1 MASNFTVTHLLIYP
15 IKGLSGVAVNESF
28 VTSRGLQYDRRWM
41 LIDENNQF
49 ISQRTFPNLCLFKV
63 EIKDQGFSVTFN
75 SNSVFVPLE
84 IKQGQ
89 TVLVKIWDD
98 QVEAILA
105 DNLINDFF
113 SEHLQIKCSLVYM
126 PDSSN
131 RRVDESFVKQH
142 NTVSFADGYPVLL
155 IGQESLN
162 LLNSKL
168 NEPIEMNRFRP
179 NIVFEGG
186 TAHIEDLMIKF
197 RIAEVE
203 FQGIKPCA
211 RCQVPTID
219 QQTAIISKE
228 PTKTLASYRKF
239 GNKINFG
246 QNIIV
251 MHEGTIRVSD
261 KIVLEN

>member
-41 LIDENNQF
+41 LIDDNNQF
-49 ISQRTFPNLCLFKV
+49 ISQRTFSHLCLFKV
-63 EIKDQGFSVTFN
+63 EIKDQGFNVSYD

-84 IKQGQ
+84 IKHGQ
-89 TVLVKIWDD
+89 TVVVKIWDD

-113 SEHLQIKCSLVYM
+113 SEQLQIKCSLVYM
-126 PDSSN
+126 PDFSY
-131 RRVDESFVKQH
+131 RWVDKNFVKKEKP
-142 NTVSFADGYPVLL
+142 VSFADGYPVLL

-211 RCQVPTID
+211 RCQVPTIN
-219 QQTAIISKE
+219 QHTALMSKE
-228 PTKTLASYRKF
+228 PSRTLASYRNF
-239 GNKINFG
+239 DHKINFG
-246 QNIIV
+246 QNVIV
-251 MHEGTIRVSD
+251 LNEGKIRVSD
-261 KIVLEN
+261 KIVLEY